1 MSSEKKTSN
10 GGKISGK
17 TWSIPKIFKFSKT
30 NPWIF
35 VLATT
40 GRRRR
45 ARFSLQTSTLHGWA
59 HQCFYRQRMLAGI
72 TIHGAVFWC
81 ILHCSSHIVPYL
93 LVALFNWSFLKDGYP
108 YLKKNLVLFK
118 NITYQETNKE
128 LTICEGHV
136 ISVLKSEYR
145 NLPPLM
151 N

>member
-1 MSSEKKTSN
+1 MRRNKPLNFCLSNDWKKKTR
-10 GGKISGK
+10 
-17 TWSIPKIFKFSKT
+17 TFQ
-30 NPWIF
+30 
-35 VLATT
+35 A
-40 GRRRR
+40 
-45 ARFSLQTSTLHGWA
+45 STLHSWA

-72 TIHGAVFWC
+72 ITVLFFWC

-93 LVALFNWSFLKDGYP
+93 LVALFNWIFLKDGYP

-128 LTICEGHV
+128 LTICEGQV

-151 N
+151 NYLNRWIGPGESQAVLCKHGIGHNQNRA